1 MTNRRPWDALRI
13 ALAAAILTSVW
24 RVQDLFPALAPLK
37 LPSLLLLVLLS
48 LMAISPRERF
58 RARIISRQRVMR
70 GLFVI
75 LALAAVSIPMSLWA
89 GMSLDFLLKNML
101 PAIVLAVTAAA
112 AVYTVSDARRVAA
125 IQVFGAA
132 LYAIVILTQFEV
144 GPDGRLGSLV
154 YYDAN
159 DLGMLLVCTLP
170 LALLFVGFSRHI
182 GSRLLAAA
190 IIGLY
195 LATIV
200 KTGSRG
206 ALLGLIA
213 VALYLLARYTSL
225 HWSHR
230 VATVAGV
237 VLIFVAATG
246 AQYWST
252 VSTILSPRTDYN
264 WIGNTEGGRMAIWG
278 RGLSYMADRP
288 VTGLGLAAFPLA
300 EGTISPLAR
309 RQQFSDGVKWSA
321 PHNSFLQI
329 GAELGVLALVI
340 FIATLVGAL
349 LLSGRLARDALAR
362 GGQNIAVAALA
373 RAQGAALVGYAVAGF
388 FLSQAYAPFLFVL
401 LGMIVGLDLAA
412 RLSWR
417 PLPA

>member
-37 LPSLLLLVLLS
+37 LPSLLLLVLLG

-170 LALLFVGFSRHI
+170 LALFFVWFSRHI

-230 VATVAGV
+230 LATVAGV

-401 LGMIVGLDLAA
+401 LGMIVGLDIAA